1 MFANS
6 ITFILVSH
14 QIKINLP
21 LTYKTIKPIKQA
33 KAQTSVYTKSD
44 FKKSYK
50 SSLRDSLGHACRQ
63 NASIEVKIRVWGYVL
78 CATGSVTD
86 QIMHY

>member
-21 LTYKTIKPIKQA
+21 LTYKTSNFLMQA
-33 KAQTSVYTKSD
+33 EAQTSVYTKSD

-50 SSLRDSLGHACRQ
+50 SSLRDL
-63 NASIEVKIRVWGYVL
+63 
-78 CATGSVTD
+78 
-86 QIMHY
+86 